1 MTENTTY
8 IIRGGLPGRERLRI
22 LSRVMRPTT
31 LALLQRAGVRSG
43 MTCLDVGCGNGDVT
57 FDMARIVGSIGR
69 AGRNR
74 Y

>member
-1 MTENTTY
+1 
-8 IIRGGLPGRERLRI
+8 
-22 LSRVMRPTT
+22 
-31 LALLQRAGVRSG
+31 